1 MGSDEAKIAA
11 KFESARARLDAR
23 QREVERR
30 LAARGAKRQ
39 RSVLGLEAII
49 DAALAIVDAEG
60 TEAVSMR
67 RVAAAFDTGP
77 ASLYAYVR
85 DKDELLQLVLD
96 RISGEMV
103 IPEGDDWQ
111 ELVRGWAWNARAVF
125 QRHQDA
131 ARLSF
136 GWIPRSERMYDGAE
150 RLLGAMTSAGVPDQV
165 AAWALDI
172 MSLYI
177 AADSFEGWLY
187 TQRFTDGSGRPTEE
201 VGAEYFAG
209 LMEGAVTALPTA
221 IYPNLARLA
230 GAMVAGGND
239 ERFGFGVDMLIAGFA
254 AQISSEKTS

>member
-1 MGSDEAKIAA
+1 MGTDEAKIAA
-11 KFESARARLDAR
+11 KFDEARARLDAR

-30 LAARGAKRQ
+30 LAAREAKRQ
-39 RSVLGLEAII
+39 RPPLSLDAIV

-60 TEAVSMR
+60 TDAVSMR
-67 RVAAAFDTGP
+67 RVAAAFNTGP

-96 RISGEMV
+96 RISAEME
-103 IPEGDDWQ
+103 IPQSGDWQ
-111 ELVRGWAWNARAVF
+111 QMVRGWAWNARTVF

-150 RLLGAMTSAGVPDQV
+150 RLLGAMTAAGVPDQV

-177 AADSFEGWLY
+177 AADAFEGWLY
-187 TQRFTDGSGRPTEE
+187 TQRFDDGSGRPTEE
-201 VGAEYFAG
+201 VGAEYFTG
-209 LMEGAVTALPTA
+209 LMEDAVTALPA
-221 IYPNLARLA
+221 ARYPNLARLA
-230 GAMVAGGND
+230 GAMVSGGSD
-239 ERFGFGVDMLIAGFA
+239 ERFDFGVNMLIAGFA
-254 AQISSEKTS
+254 AQIPAS

>member
-1 MGSDEAKIAA
+1 MGTDDAKVAA
-11 KFESARARLDAR
+11 KFEAARARLDAR

-30 LAARGAKRQ
+30 LAAREAKRKRPQ
-39 RSVLGLEAII
+39 LTLGGIVE
-49 DAALAIVDAEG
+49 AALAIVDAEG

-67 RVAAAFDTGP
+67 RVAAVFGTGP

-96 RISGEMV
+96 RISQEMQ
-103 IPEGDDWQ
+103 IPEGDDWRQ
-111 ELVRGWAWNARAVF
+111 LVRDWAWNARAVF

-150 RLLGAMTSAGVPDQV
+150 RLLGAMTAAGVPDQV

-177 AADSFEGWLY
+177 AADAFEGWLY
-187 TQRFTDGSGRPTEE
+187 TQRFDDGSGRSTQE

-209 LMEGAVTALPTA
+209 LMEGAVAALPA
-221 IYPNLARLA
+221 DSYPNLARLA
-230 GAMVAGGND
+230 GVMVTGGSD
-239 ERFGFGVDMLIAGFA
+239 ERFEFGVNMLIAGFA
-254 AQISSEKTS
+254 AQIPAGER